1 MVVEIKVIYR
11 GDKLQQVRKERGLS
25 QAALAEKAGLNVR
38 TIQHYEQGSK
48 DLNGARLST
57 LLKLCKVLNCKLR
70 DILNDPETVE
80 LLKEYGD

>member
-57 LLKLCKVLNCKLR
+57 LLKLCKVLNCKLS

>member
-1 MVVEIKVIYR
+1 MVIEIKVVYR
-11 GDKLQQVRKERGLS
+11 GDKLQQMRKERGLS
-25 QAALAEKAGLNVR
+25 QATLAEKAGLNVR

-57 LLKLCKVLNCKLR
+57 LLKLCKVLDCKMV